1 MTHQEFFD
9 WLKKQLGKKLTQ
21 TMVDGANE
29 LLTNMT
35 PEKLKNI
42 LTKINGWTDN
52 NIATATAT
60 TTHNSAVAKAST
72 SNSSKMQLSI
82 RGLNLIKGFEGF
94 VSNPYQDSSGVWTIG
109 YGNTYYLD
117 GSRVKPTDSPLT
129 ESQASQLKMAIINKD
144 FATAVNRLLAEEIR
158 SGKITQNM
166 YDALVSLGYNIGV
179 GALAKSSVIRY
190 LKEDNKSAAA
200 DSFLL
205 WNKAGGQELAGLTNR
220 RMVER
225 QLFLS

>member
-129 ESQASQLKMAIINKD
+129 EYQASQLKMAIINKD

-166 YDALVSLGYNIGV
+166 FDALVSLGYNIGV

>member
-60 TTHNSAVAKAST
+60 TTHNSAVAKASA
-72 SNSSKMQLSI
+72 SNSSKMQLSTQ
-82 RGLNLIKGFEGF
+82 GLNLIKGFEGF

-129 ESQASQLKMAIINKD
+129 EYQASQLKMAIINKD

-166 YDALVSLGYNIGV
+166 FDALVSLGYNIGV

>member
-166 YDALVSLGYNIGV
+166 FDALVSLGYNIGV